1 MARRTKR
8 RRRAR
13 CRKRRREKRLQDALA
28 ETQVSDTDA
37 AEIGE
42 LRRFIDGCYAVGAAV
57 DRLVAESGAPP
68 KESD

>member
-1 MARRTKR
+1 M
-8 RRRAR
+8 
-13 CRKRRREKRLQDALA
+13 A